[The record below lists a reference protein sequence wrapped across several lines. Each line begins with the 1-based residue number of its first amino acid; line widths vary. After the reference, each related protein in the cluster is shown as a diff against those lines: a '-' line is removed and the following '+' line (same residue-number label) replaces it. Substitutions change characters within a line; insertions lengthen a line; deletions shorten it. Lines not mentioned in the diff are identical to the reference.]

1 MQRTVSATVDP
12 DVAALLD
19 VCDMLAQFH
28 RELQQLRAR
37 QRHES
42 ETHIETAEGRNNSTT
57 NATKGAKD
65 RENGIGESA
74 Q

>member
-37 QRHES
+37 QRHER
-42 ETHIETAEGRNNSTT
+42 ETHIETTEGRNNSTA
-57 NATKGAKD
+57 NATRGAD
-65 RENGIGESA
+65 NGENGTGA
-74 Q
+74 